1 MPIYEYLCEGCGV
14 KNEKIQS
21 QPLEQITC
29 PDCGQKANRV
39 VSMTSSAGN
48 DATGGCSVPSSGSGF
63 G

>member
-1 MPIYEYLCEGCGV
+1 MPIYEYLCENCGE

-29 PDCGQKANRV
+29 PACGQKAGRI
-39 VSMTSSAGN
+39 VSMFSPQETSAES
-48 DATGGCSVPSSGSGF
+48 GCVSPSGSGF